1 MPDKEITIDKDAI
14 EKKDIVETDRGDVS
28 NCTHPAG
35 HCFGS
40 DGGSGI
46 PDNLKVP
53 EGQGGEFRVQKLSD
67 DKTKI
72 EEDSIYLKCQYCG
85 KYSFSQPYEEKTKET
100 DII

>member
-1 MPDKEITIDKDAI
+1 MPPIEISKDAI
-14 EKKDIVETDRGDVS
+14 NKETIVDTDNGDVS

-53 EGQGGEFRVQKLSD
+53 KGQGGEFRVQQLSL

-72 EEDSIYLKCQYCG
+72 EENAYYDRCQYCS
-85 KYSFSQPYEEKTKET
+85 KYLFVETKQQRDEKEV
-100 DII
+100 

>member
-1 MPDKEITIDKDAI
+1 MPPISIDKDVI
-14 EKKDIVETDRGDVS
+14 DKDTIMETDNGDVS

-46 PDNLKVP
+46 PVNLKVP
-53 EGQGGEFRVQKLSD
+53 EGRGGEFRVQKLSI

-72 EEDSIYLKCQYCG
+72 EEDAYYERCQYCL
-85 KYSFSQPYEEKTKET
+85 KFHFVETKADRDEKET
-100 DII
+100 

>member
-1 MPDKEITIDKDAI
+1 MTIDKDAI
-14 EKKDIVETDRGDVS
+14 DKDTIQEGE
-28 NCTHPAG
+28 CTHPAG

-46 PDNLKVP
+46 PANLKVP

-72 EEDSIYLKCQYCG
+72 EEDAYYERCQYCG
-85 KYSFSQPYEEKTKET
+85 KYHFIETKKERDEKT
-100 DII
+100 II